1 MIKDLFDR
9 IYDNMGP
16 LGEHMSYADGYY
28 TFPKLEGEIQSR
40 MTFQGKEMISWSLN
54 NYLGL
59 GNHPEVR
66 EADAQAAKD
75 WGLSYPMG
83 ARMMSGNTDL
93 HEQFENELAAFVSKE
108 KAVLLNYGY
117 QGILSTIDA
126 LLSRRDVVVYDS
138 DCHACIY
145 DGIRMHDGGRF
156 AFKHNDMADFEVS
169 LERAT
174 KAANKLGGGI
184 LVITEGV
191 FGMRGEQGM
200 LKEIVSFKEKY
211 NFRLLVDD
219 AHGIGTLGKTGAG
232 TGEEQ
237 GCQENIDIYFATFAK
252 SFASIGGFVSGKTEI
267 MNFLRYNLRS
277 QIFAKSLP
285 MPLVVGNLKRLDMI
299 RNHPELKE
307 KLWENVNTLQG
318 GLKERGFNIGAT
330 NTCVT
335 PVFLKGD
342 LSEATALVKDLRS
355 KYAIFCSI
363 VIYPVVP
370 KGMILLRLIPTA
382 MHSLEDIEIT
392 LNAFSAIKDKLE
404 SGGYKKV
411 EVQEAG

>member
-1 MIKDLFDR
+1 MNKDLFDR

-16 LGEHMSYADGYY
+16 LGEHMSYADGYFM
-28 TFPKLEGEIQSR
+28 FPKLEGEIKSR

-66 EADAQAAKD
+66 EVDAQAAKN

-83 ARMMSGNTDL
+83 ARMMSGNTDY
-93 HEQFENELAAFVSKE
+93 HEQLERELAAFESKE

-117 QGILSTIDA
+117 QGMLSTIDA

-156 AFKHNDMADFEVS
+156 AFKHNDIADFEIA

-174 KAANKLGGGI
+174 KAANKSGGGI

-191 FGMRGEQGM
+191 FGMRGEQGK
-200 LKEIVSFKEKY
+200 LKEIAAFKEKY

-237 GCQENIDIYFATFAK
+237 GVQDEIDVYFGTFAK
-252 SFASIGGFVSGKTEI
+252 SFASIGGFVAGKTEI
-267 MNFLRYNLRS
+267 MDFLRHNLRS

-285 MPLVVGNLKRLDMI
+285 MPLVIGNLKRLDMI
-299 RNHPELKE
+299 RKHPELKE
-307 KLWENVNTLQG
+307 KLWENVHALQS
-318 GLKERGFNIGAT
+318 GLKDRGFDIGNT

-342 LSEATALVKDLRS
+342 LNEATALVKDLRAN
-355 KYAIFCSI
+355 YGIFCSI
-363 VIYPVVP
+363 VIYPVIP
-370 KGMILLRLIPTA
+370 RGIILLRLIPTA

-411 EVQEAG
+411 EAQKAS